1 MFYYVKGELVFLS
14 PTSCVVDCN
23 GVAYKLNISG
33 TTYNSLS
40 TLSKTEVELYTYL
53 AVREDAMELFG
64 FADKAELRC
73 FKQLISVSGV
83 GPKAAVAILSELTV
97 QQFTTALVSG
107 DFKTITRAQ
116 GVGPKLAQRII
127 LELKGKVSEEQLTAG
142 VVSSPDFAPHGNEH
156 DALEALVALGY
167 APAEAKDIIAQ
178 MNTKDMSAEDIIR
191 MALKF
196 LM

>member
-1 MFYYVKGELVFLS
+1 MFSYLKGTLAEKDINSFVID
-14 PTSCVVDCN
+14 VG
-23 GVAYKLNISG
+23 GVGFFCTASAVTLNSIG
-33 TTYNSLS
+33 NIGDQI
-40 TLSKTEVELYTYL
+40 KIYTYM

-64 FADKAELRC
+64 FADKAEHRC

-107 DFKTITRAQ
+107 DYKTITRAQ

-127 LELKGKVSEEQLTAG
+127 LELKGKLSEEQITAG
-142 VVSSPDFAPHGNEH
+142 VASLSAFAPNGNEH
-156 DALEALVALGY
+156 DALEALVSLGY
-167 APAEAKDIIAQ
+167 APTEAKDIISQ

>member
-1 MFYYVKGELVFLS
+1 MFSYLKGTLAEKEL
-14 PTSCVVDCN
+14 
-23 GVAYKLNISG
+23 
-33 TTYNSLS
+33 NSLVIDVGGVGFYCTS
-40 TLSKTEVELYTYL
+40 SAVTLNSVGNIGEQVKIFTYM
-53 AVREDAMELFG
+53 AVREDALELFG
-64 FADKAELRC
+64 FYDKAELQC

-83 GPKAAVAILSELTV
+83 GPKVAIAILSELTV
-97 QQFTTALVSG
+97 SQFTTALVSG

-127 LELKGKVSEEQLTAG
+127 LELKGKLSEEQLTSG
-142 VVSSPDFAPHGNEH
+142 VTSSVEIASGGKEH

-178 MNTKDMSAEDIIR
+178 MHTKDMSAEDIIR

>member
-1 MFYYVKGELVFLS
+1 MFSYLKGILAEKETNSL
-14 PTSCVVDCN
+14 VVDVG
-23 GVAYKLNISG
+23 GVGFFCTASAVTLNTVGNIG
-33 TTYNSLS
+33 DQV
-40 TLSKTEVELYTYL
+40 KIYTYM
-53 AVREDAMELFG
+53 AVREDALELFG
-64 FADKAELRC
+64 FADKAELQC

-97 QQFTTALVSG
+97 EQFTTALVSG

-127 LELKGKVSEEQLTAG
+127 LELKGKLTDVQLTSGLSGTAEF
-142 VVSSPDFAPHGNEH
+142 VPHGNER
-156 DALEALVALGY
+156 DALEALVSLGY